1 MGRTETKYCY
11 MLAIVLC
18 FTGCQPSESSIE
30 KAISLTKAE
39 WTSVP
44 SPSPYPTYTRMATVP
59 EELTEPSVGTSVAV
73 STENTIGAVTQYGSP
88 TLMLPTATPT
98 ETRISTVTS
107 TVVATN
113 SDYQS
118 MAVEDPVIKVSGAV
132 AVNIRSGP
140 GLNYSKIGLAKP
152 GTTATITGKTNNDE
166 WYQINYEGSSAW
178 VAASVVEVTSSTTT
192 ISIVDDIPTPPAT
205 SVPVA
210 AITGFNLGGQAIHGG
225 LLAIDKMQSI
235 GMRWVKLQ
243 NYDLSG
249 ATLDGDVQN
258 AHANGLSILISVKD
272 NAGHQ
277 LIADPGY
284 QEQFIQYLERV
295 ARTGADAIEVW
306 NEPNLDREWP
316 ANQMGGAQYTALL
329 QKAYPRIKAANANT
343 MVISAALSPTGA
355 FSGSC
360 GYAGSTYGCDDKPFL
375 QAMVNAGALNYL
387 DCVGMHYNEGLL
399 PPSATSGDPRGNGGH
414 YTRYFKGMIDTYNAI
429 LGSAKP
435 ICITELGYL
444 SGEEWGYLPSQF
456 SWSPPINMTV
466 AQHADYLGQAVTLSR
481 QMGTIR
487 LLIIFNVDFAVL
499 KSLDDDPQAGYSIVR
514 PSGACPACQTLAAA
528 MN

>member
-166 WYQINYEGSSAW
+166 W
-178 VAASVVEVTSSTTT
+178 
-192 ISIVDDIPTPPAT
+192 
-205 SVPVA
+205 
-210 AITGFNLGGQAIHGG
+210 
-225 LLAIDKMQSI
+225 
-235 GMRWVKLQ
+235 
-243 NYDLSG
+243 
-249 ATLDGDVQN
+249 
-258 AHANGLSILISVKD
+258 
-272 NAGHQ
+272 
-277 LIADPGY
+277 
-284 QEQFIQYLERV
+284 
-295 ARTGADAIEVW
+295 
-306 NEPNLDREWP
+306 
-316 ANQMGGAQYTALL
+316 
-329 QKAYPRIKAANANT
+329 
-343 MVISAALSPTGA
+343 
-355 FSGSC
+355 
-360 GYAGSTYGCDDKPFL
+360 
-375 QAMVNAGALNYL
+375 
-387 DCVGMHYNEGLL
+387 
-399 PPSATSGDPRGNGGH
+399 
-414 YTRYFKGMIDTYNAI
+414 
-429 LGSAKP
+429 
-435 ICITELGYL
+435 
-444 SGEEWGYLPSQF
+444 
-456 SWSPPINMTV
+456 
-466 AQHADYLGQAVTLSR
+466 
-481 QMGTIR
+481 
-487 LLIIFNVDFAVL
+487 
-499 KSLDDDPQAGYSIVR
+499 
-514 PSGACPACQTLAAA
+514 
-528 MN
+528 